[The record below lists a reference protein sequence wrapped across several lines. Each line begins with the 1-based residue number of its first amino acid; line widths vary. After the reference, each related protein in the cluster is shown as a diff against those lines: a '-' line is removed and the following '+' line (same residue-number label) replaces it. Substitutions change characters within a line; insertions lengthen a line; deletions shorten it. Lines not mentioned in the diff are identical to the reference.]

1 MSVNKIIYGGLALID
16 LTGDTVTSDSLEV
29 GKTAHSQSGEKI
41 TGELTKNNGVRLS
54 MNGELSLVTKGM
66 FQYVRTPV
74 KIAVNN
80 DLKKTIVEN
89 GAITA
94 DVDVSAS
101 LYFGNAKV
109 EQVAKGAR
117 FTSFNGINI
126 VGTYEP
132 ETFNIQRLTDETTKL
147 KFTAN
152 KVWAFGYGK
161 TSSALY
167 SFHGN
172 LINYRTSAG
181 NRSTSVSGGFN
192 VVNGLVNLTVAN
204 LTEMDVVVI
213 DVNSV

>member
-41 TGELTKNNGVRLS
+41 TGSLTKGNFTL
-54 MNGELSLVTKGM
+54 TKKSGDIV
-66 FQYVRTPV
+66 YRTDSGLAYFDVPV
-74 KIAVNN
+74 M
-80 DLKKTIVEN
+80 LKVPDTKTIVQNEDSN
-89 GAITA
+89 TL
-94 DVDVSAS
+94 SLFAS
-101 LYFGNAKV
+101 FFGNAKPEEV
-109 EQVAKGAR
+109 LKGKK
-117 FTSFNGINI
+117 FSSQNGFNLI
-126 VGTYEP
+126 GTLEASAP
-132 ETFNIQRLTDETTKL
+132 FNIQRLTDETTKL

-152 KVWAFGYGK
+152 KVWVFGYGK

-204 LTEMDVVVI
+204 LTEIDVVVI